1 MLYMILEHDNGVM
14 DGELMS
20 KDAMLKALV
29 FADRDARVFAFDV
42 EEARRDLATSLRD
55 VTEDS
60 ISDAYMAGFL
70 EEDSE
75 ISRGVDARKY
85 AKRRAA

>member
-1 MLYMILEHDNGVM
+1 MLYMILEHDNGLM
-14 DGELMS
+14 DGQLMGRN
-20 KDAMLKALV
+20 AMLKALAV
-29 FADRDARVFAFDV
+29 ADRDARVFAFDV

-60 ISDAYMAGFL
+60 IRDSYMAGYL

-85 AKRRAA
+85 TKRRAA